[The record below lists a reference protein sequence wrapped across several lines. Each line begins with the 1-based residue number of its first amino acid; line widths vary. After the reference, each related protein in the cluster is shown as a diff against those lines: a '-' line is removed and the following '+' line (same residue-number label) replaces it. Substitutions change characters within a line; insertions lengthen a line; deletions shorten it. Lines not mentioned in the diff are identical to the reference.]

1 MAAVSGGRTPN
12 ALRDLPLPTPPQTP
26 MAWPLACDH
35 RWDVSPAEA
44 VAIQR
49 DLAARVVESPVEA
62 TLGRAPQTVAGL
74 DVSIRGDLAQAAIVV
89 VDLATMETVD
99 EAVVRADVP
108 FPYISGLL
116 SFREVPVLLP
126 ALAALR
132 VRPDVLMLDAQGRA
146 HPRRLGLASHLG
158 AMLDVPTLGVAKT
171 LYVGTFEDLG
181 EERGSTAPLVHRGE
195 VVGAAV
201 RTRARVSPVYVSVG
215 HRMTL
220 GEAVALALATGGGT
234 RIPEPT
240 RRAHHLSRREG

>member
-1 MAAVSGGRTPN
+1 MAAVNDR
-12 ALRDLPLPTPPQTP
+12 LRPLPQAPDAP
-26 MAWPLACDH
+26 MAWPLRHTHA
-35 RWDVSPAEA
+35 WDVSPSEA
-44 VAIQR
+44 VEVQR
-49 DLAARVVESPVEA
+49 TLAGHVVE
-62 TLGRAPQTVAGL
+62 APLAQAPRTVAGL

-126 ALAALR
+126 ALERLR

-158 AMLDVPTLGVAKT
+158 VMLDVPTLGVAKT
-171 LYVGTFEDLG
+171 LFVGRFDDLG
-181 EERGSTAPLVHRGE
+181 VEKGAVAPLVHRGE

-201 RTRARVSPVYVSVG
+201 RTRTNVTPVYVSVG

-220 GEAVALALATGGGT
+220 DEAVALALATAVT
-234 RIPEPT
+234 RIPDPT
-240 RRAHHLSRREG
+240 RRAHHLSRVLSEA